1 MRILAPRT
9 FTLHFMKRLLLIPVL
24 CLSILTSMAQE
35 ATVKL
40 LVKPDATEVTFVY
53 RLAQQGA
60 TAQIDLGGG
69 ETATIK
75 QPEAEKL
82 QTFKHTFASPS
93 STQRTIAISAD
104 QLVTLRFTNSKAI
117 CGVPQIAAP
126 LLERFN
132 CDYTPLMESEELDFS
147 ACPKLEEIT
156 LNGAEV
162 SRVILP
168 PNRGLLKTF
177 QWATPLLPTPDSRQL
192 KALDLSGCTALEN
205 LSLQGTTLRTIDLT
219 DTPLLK
225 KLVITGLSNKAYPRR
240 LIGGKALRHLEMVT
254 LQFCAF
260 TYDMLPDLNETQ
272 LDNFKVAKMYFAHL
286 ERSQYRDMTV
296 DLSSLASAKGISEKP
311 VPTTFTWYYKD
322 AANKW
327 QPVPTDKVI
336 AGDKPG
342 VYTFDKS
349 LLNPTT
355 HQIIVRAKLFN
366 AGYPDLAFYKGGLHT
381 YNITLPY
388 KPTTM
393 YLSVTKESPGK
404 DEDGYDID
412 EIDLSLQIAAA
423 KAGTKVQIDWGD
435 GQLSD
440 YTIPKTN
447 EPFTVSQKVDLG
459 AKIKL
464 YGPVTLVDATGS
476 KIVGVAFEDAATIET
491 LRLSRNKIEQIDLSR
506 LPNLKELQITDN
518 KLAELSL
525 SATPKLEELYCGY
538 NKLTQLAVERTPLLS
553 VLNCNDNQISTLAL
567 ASLPKLEIA
576 VLSGNAFG
584 ESLDLSANKKLRV
597 LDIENCHL
605 SQVKLESEYLERI
618 KANGNKLTALQLIP
632 YAGLALN
639 LHSLDVRGNSFTA
652 CDLNDLLI
660 QLPPAGDTS
669 EGGYRVQ
676 LGKTPGATTYDKAL
690 LNGWIADSESTS
702 EGCETAK
709 IFDAST
715 KPHGHA
721 YIAVG
726 DKKFNFADPIR
737 RSVGGSIVLV
747 PDEGYIPDYC
757 KWGSTTKLTAE
768 DKAGTIYFFVL
779 SNNIF
784 VSYAFKKDTG
794 VAPVTDRPNVWVI
807 TPTATGWDIETPY
820 SQTSYELYD
829 LAGQLRAY
837 GVTDQTGRLSCELP
851 AGSYLLSI
859 AGATIKLIR

>member
-1 MRILAPRT
+1 
-9 FTLHFMKRLLLIPVL
+9 MKRLLLLPVL

-35 ATVKL
+35 ATVRL

-69 ETATIK
+69 ETATLE

-93 STQRTIAISAD
+93 STQRTISISTD
-104 QLVTLRFTNSKAI
+104 QLVTLRFTSSKAI
-117 CGVPQIAAP
+117 CGVTQIAAP

-132 CDYTPLMESEELDFS
+132 CDFTPLMESEELDFS

-177 QWATPLLPTPDSRQL
+177 QWATPLLPGSDSRQL
-192 KALDLSGCTALEN
+192 KELDLSGCTALES

-225 KLVITGLSNKAYPRR
+225 QLVITGLSNKAYPRQ
-240 LIGGKALRHLEMVT
+240 LIGGKALTHLEMVT

-260 TYDMLPDLNETQ
+260 TYDMLPDLNETP
-272 LDNFKVAKMYFAHL
+272 LDNFKVSKMYYAHVD
-286 ERSQYRDMTV
+286 RSQYRDMTV
-296 DLSSLASAKGISEKP
+296 DLSNMASAKGIAQAP
-311 VPTTFTWYYKD
+311 TPTTFTWFYKD

-327 QPVPTDKVI
+327 QPVPTDKVT

-349 LLNPTT
+349 LLDPTT
-355 HQIIVRAKLFN
+355 HQITVRAKVFN
-366 AGYPDLAFYKGGLHT
+366 AGYPDLAFYKNGLHT

-393 YLSVTKESPGK
+393 SLSVTTESPGQ

-423 KAGTKVQIDWGD
+423 KGETKVQIDWGS

-440 YTIPKTN
+440 YTIPKAN
-447 EPFTVSQKVDLG
+447 EPFTVSQTVDLG

-476 KIVGVAFEDAATIET
+476 KIVGVAFEDAETIET

-506 LPNLKELQITDN
+506 LPNLKELQVSDN
-518 KLAELSL
+518 KLSELSL

-538 NKLTQLAVERTPLLS
+538 NKLTQLHVEQTPLLS
-553 VLNCNDNQISTLAL
+553 VLNCNDNQISALAL

-584 ESLDLSANKKLRV
+584 ESLDLSANEKLRV
-597 LDIENCHL
+597 LDIENCQL
-605 SQVKLESEYLERI
+605 TKVKLESEYLERI
-618 KANGNKLTALQLIP
+618 KANDNKLTELQLIP

-660 QLPPAGDTS
+660 QLPSAGDTS
-669 EGGYRVQ
+669 EGLYRVQ
-676 LGKTPGATTYDKAL
+676 LSGTPGATTYDKVL
-690 LNGWIADSESTS
+690 LKGWIADSESTS

-829 LAGQLRAY
+829 LAGQLRAH

-851 AGSYLLSI
+851 AGSYILSI

>member
-9 FTLHFMKRLLLIPVL
+9 FALHLMKRLLLLPVL

-35 ATVKL
+35 ATIKL

-69 ETATIK
+69 ETATLE

-82 QTFKHTFASPS
+82 QTFKHTFVSPS

-117 CGVPQIAAP
+117 CGVTQIAAP

-132 CDYTPLMESEELDFS
+132 CDYTPLMESEEIDFS

-177 QWATPLLPTPDSRQL
+177 QWATPLLPTSDSRQL

-225 KLVITGLSNKAYPRR
+225 KLVITGLSNKAYPRQ
-240 LIGGKALRHLEMVT
+240 LIGGKALTHLEMVT

-260 TYDMLPDLNETQ
+260 TYDMLPDLNGTQ
-272 LDNFKVAKMYFAHL
+272 LDKFKVSKMYFAHL

-296 DLSSLASAKGISEKP
+296 DLSNLASAKGISEQP
-311 VPTTFTWYYKD
+311 ISTTFTWYYKD
-322 AANKW
+322 AGNKW

-342 VYTFDKS
+342 VYTFDES

-393 YLSVTKESPGK
+393 SLSVTKESPGK
-404 DEDGYDID
+404 DEDGYDI
-412 EIDLSLQIAAA
+412 EKIDMSLQIAAA
-423 KAGTKVQIDWGD
+423 KAETKVQVDWGD
-435 GQLSD
+435 GQPKD
-440 YTIPKTN
+440 YTIPTAN
-447 EPFTVSQKVDLG
+447 EPFTVSSEVGLG
-459 AKIKL
+459 AHIKI

-506 LPNLKELQITDN
+506 LPNLKELQVSDN
-518 KLAELSL
+518 KLSELSL

-538 NKLTQLAVERTPLLS
+538 NKFTRLAVERTPLLN
-553 VLNCNDNQISTLAL
+553 VLNCNDNQIASLAL

-597 LDIENCHL
+597 LDIENCQL
-605 SQVKLESEYLERI
+605 TKVKLESEYLERI
-618 KANGNKLTALQLIP
+618 KANGNKLTELQLIP

-639 LHSLDVRGNSFTA
+639 LHSLDVRDNSFTA

-660 QLPPAGDTS
+660 QLPPVGDTS
-669 EGGYRVQ
+669 DGRYRVQ
-676 LGKTPGATTYDKAL
+676 LSKTPGATTYDKAL

-702 EGCETAK
+702 GGCKTAK
-709 IFDAST
+709 IFDTST

-726 DKKFNFADPIR
+726 DKKLNFAEPLKKAI
-737 RSVGGSIVLV
+737 GGSIVLV

-757 KWGSTTKLTAE
+757 KWSKSKLTAE
-768 DKAGTIYFFVL
+768 DKAGTAYFFVL
-779 SNNIF
+779 INNTF

-807 TPTATGWDIETPY
+807 TPTATGWDVETPY
-820 SQTSYELYD
+820 SKTNYELYD
-829 LAGQLRAY
+829 LAGQLRAH
-837 GVTDQTGRLSCELP
+837 GVTDETGRLSCELP